1 MNGHI
6 DRLCTDHL
14 NLLRCDIKSQKHR
27 KELIHRPEIAV
38 THKANRF
45 LKKGL
50 KIKTC
55 DWVIRYALLN
65 HSPHDT
71 LSVCE
76 GNTNI

>member
-6 DRLCTDHL
+6 DKLCTNHL

-45 LKKGL
+45 LKRIKNKNNVTGL
-50 KIKTC
+50 
-55 DWVIRYALLN
+55 LHM
-65 HSPHDT
+65 HS
-71 LSVCE
+71 
-76 GNTNI
+76 